1 MVLDETGAL
10 EHPKVLAHAG
20 ATHRQSVG
28 EFTDGERSLAQ
39 RLHDAS
45 PHRFAQCVEDDF
57 G

>member
-1 MVLDETGAL
+1 MLDETGAL

-20 ATHRQSVG
+20 ATDRQSVG
-28 EFTDGERSLAQ
+28 EFADGKRPLAQ